1 MHDTALMR
9 VALIEPYYGGS
20 HKIWADG
27 YNNTS
32 KHDIN
37 LVTMPA
43 QFWKW
48 RMQGGA
54 ISLAHLLTTKP
65 DVILA
70 SSMID
75 LSIFRSL
82 TYQSL
87 GHVPIAT
94 YFHENQLSYPQ
105 NQRQHH
111 GWRYGFINYVSALVA
126 DKNFFNSEFHMN
138 DFMEQLPR
146 LLKHFA
152 DFNELHTI
160 DEIRAKSAVLPVG
173 MDLHRFDQHKS
184 LKPLDD
190 PPLILWNHRWE
201 DDKNPQAFIDSMIDL
216 HTTGV
221 NFSVA
226 ITGENFQQD
235 PTLFKQAR
243 EQLGDKI
250 IQMGYMESFEDYAKL
265 LWQADFVVST
275 AYQEFFGI
283 SICEAIYCNCVPIL
297 PNRLNYP
304 NLLTDDAKPV
314 CLYKDGKLTALLKH
328 HLDGTIEI
336 NKSALKE
343 KIAQYDWTIVAPQ
356 YDKALAEVTLIRHH

>member
-1 MHDTALMR
+1 MHVVL
-9 VALIEPYYGGS
+9 LESYYGGS

-27 YNNTS
+27 YMNYS
-32 KHDIN
+32 AHDIQ
-37 LVTMPA
+37 LITMPA

-54 ISLAHLLTTKP
+54 ISMARLLTTKP

-82 TYQSL
+82 TYPSL
-87 GHVPIAT
+87 GDVPIAS

-126 DKNFFNSEFHMN
+126 DKNFFNSQFHLN

-152 DFNELHTI
+152 DFNELQTI
-160 DEIRAKSAVLPVG
+160 DEIKAKSSVLPIG
-173 MDLHRFDQHKS
+173 MDLRRFDQHQTQ
-184 LKPLDD
+184 KPPNT
-190 PPLILWNHRWE
+190 PPLIVWNHRWE
-201 DDKNPQAFIDSMIDL
+201 DDKNPQAFINSMIELQKAGYD
-216 HTTGV
+216 
-221 NFSVA
+221 FSVA

-235 PTLFKQAR
+235 PTLFTHAK

-250 IQMGYMESFEDYAKL
+250 LQLGYMESFDDYARL
-265 LWQADFVVST
+265 LWQADYVVST

-283 SICEAIYCNCVPIL
+283 SICEAIYCKCVPIL

-304 NLLTDDAKPV
+304 NLVTEDAKST
-314 CLYKDGKLTALLKH
+314 CLYKDGKLTTLLKH
-328 HLDGTIEI
+328 HLDGTV
-336 NKSALKE
+336 NVNTLPLKE

-356 YDKALAEVTLIRHH
+356 YDKALTEITINRRQ